1 MTSYKQSN
9 NLKTIIMKKA
19 IIIFGLALVAFTNVS
34 FASTVQ
40 SSTSKEM
47 VFFKNTPLC
56 QAIVKGDLETVK
68 KFIEYGADVNEAT
81 QGLTPLMLAARYNR
95 TDILK
100 VLLENGARKDI
111 KDDRGF
117 DAIKYAELSKATDA
131 LALLKKA

>member
-1 MTSYKQSN
+1 MKKS
-9 NLKTIIMKKA
+9 IIM
-19 IIIFGLALVAFTNVS
+19 FGLALVAFTNVS
-34 FASTVQ
+34 FASTTQ
-40 SSTSKEM
+40 SSTSKE
-47 VFFKNTPLC
+47 VLFYTNTPLC
-56 QAIVKGDLETVK
+56 QAIVKGDLEAVK
-68 KFIEYGADVNEAT
+68 KFIEYGADVNEST

-95 TDILK
+95 TDIVK